1 METMDD
7 TARVQEARAQLT
19 ALAAPAYT
27 VTVRDGQ
34 TGRAFAV
41 KNQTGEQI
49 LKKHA
54 RWTEKNLGG
63 DDIYITPEFPACFYI
78 VIDDVK
84 SPDDIY
90 AYGPCYIQE
99 TSAENF
105 QAILKFR
112 SPVVQHDVT
121 WRAVTAA
128 CRELNRRHGDPKV
141 SSPRQP
147 FRLAGFMN
155 RKPTRDNFL
164 VTSLF
169 CECDAYASEVF
180 EEIVWQARKKIEAAD
195 AKKATKIDEGGTC
208 EDFDAADAAARF
220 FEREKKKILG
230 RCRVNGWPVDMSR
243 VDFNVAKAMKKAGF
257 SRDVVREVF
266 EKRGDVSSRHRDPA
280 GYLSLTLSKIY

>member
-1 METMDD
+1 MMEQE
-7 TARVQEARAQLT
+7 ARAEARAQLM

-34 TGRAFAV
+34 TGRAFTVRGQSAD
-41 KNQTGEQI
+41 QI
-49 LKKHA
+49 LRKWEK
-54 RWTEKNLGG
+54 WTEKNGR
-63 DDIYITPEFPACFYI
+63 DDIYITPESESCFYV

-84 SPDDIY
+84 IPDVIY

-99 TSAENF
+99 TSAGNF

-155 RKPTRDNFL
+155 RKSTRDNFL

-169 CECDAYASEVF
+169 REPKQYASEIF
-180 EEIVWQARKKIEAAD
+180 EEIVWQAKKKIEAAD
-195 AKKATKIDEGGTC
+195 AKKRNADSSTSFC
-208 EDFDAADAAARF
+208 VDFDAAARF

-230 RCRVNGWPVDMSR
+230 RCRVNCWPVDMSR
-243 VDFNVAKAMKKAGF
+243 VDFNVIKAMKKEGF
-257 SRDVVREVF
+257 SREVVREVF
-266 EKRGDVSSRHRDPA
+266 EKKSDVSSRHRDPA

>member
-1 METMDD
+1 MME
-7 TARVQEARAQLT
+7 QEARAQLT
-19 ALAAPAYT
+19 ALAASAYT

-34 TGRAFAV
+34 TGRAFTV
-41 KNQTGEQI
+41 KNQTADQI
-49 LKKHA
+49 LRKWEKWA
-54 RWTEKNLGG
+54 EKNAAG
-63 DDIYITPEFPACFYI
+63 DDIYITPESESCFYV

-84 SPDDIY
+84 LPDVIY

-99 TSAENF
+99 TSVGNF

-155 RKPTRDNFL
+155 KKSNRNDFC

-169 CECDAYASEVF
+169 CERDAYASEVF

-195 AKKATKIDEGGTC
+195 AKKRNADSTSFC
-208 EDFDAADAAARF
+208 ADFDAAARF

-230 RCRVNGWPVDMSR
+230 RCRVNCWPVDMSR
-243 VDFNVAKAMKKAGF
+243 VDFNVIKAMKKEGF
-257 SRDVVREVF
+257 SREVVREVF
-266 EKRGDVSSRHRDPA
+266 EKKSDVSSRHRDPA

>member
-1 METMDD
+1 MSIE
-7 TARVQEARAQLT
+7 EARAQLM

-34 TGRAFAV
+34 TGRAFTV
-41 KNQTGEQI
+41 KNQTADQI
-49 LKKHA
+49 VKKWQ
-54 RWTEKNLGG
+54 RWTEKNGHG
-63 DDIYITPEFPACFYI
+63 DDIYITPESESCFYV

-84 SPDDIY
+84 IPDVIY

-99 TSAENF
+99 TSAGNY
-105 QAILKFR
+105 QAIVKYL

-155 RKPTRDNFL
+155 KKPTRHDFC
-164 VTSLF
+164 VTALF
-169 CECDAYASEVF
+169 CEPQQFASEVF

-195 AKKATKIDEGGTC
+195 AKVRSADTPFC
-208 EDFDAADAAARF
+208 ADFDAAARF

-230 RCRVNGWPVDMSR
+230 RCRVNCWPVDMSR
-243 VDFNVAKAMKKAGF
+243 VDFNVAKAMKKEGF
-257 SRDVVREVF
+257 SREVVREVF
-266 EKRGDVSSRHRDPA
+266 EKKSDVSSRHRDPA

>member
-1 METMDD
+1 MIEET
-7 TARVQEARAQLT
+7 RAQLM

-34 TGRAFAV
+34 TGRAFTV
-41 KNQTGEQI
+41 KNQTADQI
-49 LKKHA
+49 VKKWQ
-54 RWTEKNLGG
+54 RWTEKNGQG
-63 DDIYITPEFPACFYI
+63 DDIYITPESPACFYI

-84 SPDDIY
+84 VPDDIY

-99 TSAENF
+99 TSAGNF
-105 QAILKFR
+105 QGVVR
-112 SPVVQHDVT
+112 YMSPVVQHDVT

-155 RKPTRDNFL
+155 KKSNRNDFC

-169 CECDAYASEVF
+169 CERDAYASEVF

-208 EDFDAADAAARF
+208 EDFDAAARF

-230 RCRVNGWPVDMSR
+230 RCRVNCWPVDMSR
-243 VDFNVAKAMKKAGF
+243 VDFNVIKAMKKEGF
-257 SRDVVREVF
+257 SREVVREVF
-266 EKRGDVSSRHRDPA
+266 EKKSDVSSRHRDPA

>member
-7 TARVQEARAQLT
+7 TARVQEARAQLM

-34 TGRAFAV
+34 TGRAFTV
-41 KNQTGEQI
+41 KNQTADQI
-49 LKKHA
+49 VKKWQ
-54 RWTEKNLGG
+54 RWTEKNGQG
-63 DDIYITPEFPACFYI
+63 DDIYITPESSACFYI

-84 SPDDIY
+84 VPDDIY

-99 TSAENF
+99 TSAGNF
-105 QAILKFR
+105 QGVVR
-112 SPVVQHDVT
+112 YMSPVVQHDVT

-169 CECDAYASEVF
+169 CEPKQYASEIF

-195 AKKATKIDEGGTC
+195 AKKVKIEGGTC
-208 EDFDAADAAARF
+208 EDFDAAARF
-220 FEREKKKILG
+220 FEREKKKMLG
-230 RCRVNGWPVDMSR
+230 RCRVNCWPVDMSR
-243 VDFNVAKAMKKAGF
+243 VDFNVIKAMKKEGF
-257 SRDVVREVF
+257 SRDVVYEVF
-266 EKRGDVSSRHRDPA
+266 EKKSDVSSRHRDPA

>member
-1 METMDD
+1 MIEET
-7 TARVQEARAQLT
+7 RAQLM

-34 TGRAFAV
+34 TGRAFTV
-41 KNQTGEQI
+41 KNQTADQI
-49 LKKHA
+49 VKKWQ
-54 RWTEKNLGG
+54 RWTEKNGHG
-63 DDIYITPEFPACFYI
+63 DDIYITPESEFCFYV

-84 SPDDIY
+84 IPDVIY

-99 TSAENF
+99 TSAGNY

-121 WRAVTAA
+121 WRAVTVA

-141 SSPRQP
+141 ANPRQP

-155 RKPTRDNFL
+155 RKPTRDNFC

-195 AKKATKIDEGGTC
+195 AKKVRSADTSFC
-208 EDFDAADAAARF
+208 ADFDAAARF

-230 RCRVNGWPVDMSR
+230 RCRVNCWPVDMSR
-243 VDFNVAKAMKKAGF
+243 VDFNVAKAMKKEGF

>member
-63 DDIYITPEFPACFYI
+63 DDIYITPESPACFYV

-84 SPDDIY
+84 IPDVIY

-99 TSAENF
+99 TSAGNF
-105 QAILKFR
+105 QGVVRYK

-141 SSPRQP
+141 ANPRQP

-155 RKPTRDNFL
+155 KKPTRDNFL

-195 AKKATKIDEGGTC
+195 AKKVRSADSSTSFC
-208 EDFDAADAAARF
+208 ADFDAAARF

-230 RCRVNGWPVDMSR
+230 RCRVNCWPVDMSR
-243 VDFNVAKAMKKAGF
+243 VDFNVIKAMKREGF

-266 EKRGDVSSRHRDPA
+266 EKRGDVSSRHRNPA
-280 GYLSLTLSKIY
+280 GYMSLTLSKIY